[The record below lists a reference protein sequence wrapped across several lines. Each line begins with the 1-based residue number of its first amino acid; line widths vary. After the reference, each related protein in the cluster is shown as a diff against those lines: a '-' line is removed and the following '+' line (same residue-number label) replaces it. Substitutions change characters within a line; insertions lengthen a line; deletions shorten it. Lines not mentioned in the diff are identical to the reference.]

1 MEKKSLSIL
10 YLSTFI
16 CGVLGMVS
24 GIGMIGIGSV
34 LDIWWVL
41 SGIFAAGM
49 LGLFLLGIIS
59 HHTGNVEALTA
70 TIIGILVIIWMA
82 LPQLI
87 PEKYASLRNPLDKN
101 LIIVVGTLVIFLSG
115 VMITKIRQSLKLRGN
130 HETVEIKIDEL
141 K

>member
-1 MEKKSLSIL
+1 MA
-10 YLSTFI
+10 T
-16 CGVLGMVS
+16 
-24 GIGMIGIGSV
+24 GIAMIGTGSV
-34 LDIWWVL
+34 LDIWWTL

-59 HHTGNVEALTA
+59 RHTGNVEALIA

-101 LIIVVGTLVIFLSG
+101 LIIVIGTLVIFFR
-115 VMITKIRQSLKLRGN
+115 V
-130 HETVEIKIDEL
+130 
-141 K
+141 